1 MQMVASPHRPSSKL
15 TVVDAGYGQVGSRLL
30 NTLTGRL
37 EELDRRLETKA
48 RLGTLASQTDFIKDA
63 RFWYGL
69 AEALK
74 NRCHQSAGLSRSE
87 TLLEPGQRLQIST
100 MPKRSKQTALGEKIS
115 QALFQGQRVLYLASE
130 RQPREQILDFVRER
144 TGCRD
149 NGTILYTDPL
159 PDLPMR
165 LKLLEELQVAD
176 TQLENAIQLE
186 QQIRELKNE
195 KQRLEDITR
204 INATL
209 ETIKEELTGLSLH
222 LLELR
227 QRQASAAE
235 LLQMQTTLD
244 ETKEALE
251 QNLCQHNSRAQAL
264 ENQIT
269 ELLCEQEKFTDI
281 LGISPGLYEHSS
293 RKLEAL
299 RLHHLDLLKR
309 PDWDHFEHLNREQKQ
324 LINDRQAGKAFALA
338 TSYSDFFRSKKLVSI
353 DFDLVILDEIE
364 FLPLPAFYFFAN
376 TCENLLVFS
385 GRPQRFDQGAYQS
398 ASGSPGS
405 QPGTGLIDCH
415 EQTAWLTMSILDWQ
429 KHSLMEAPL
438 IRDTLLTN
446 ENSFWEYFVT
456 DLKEAKEEIF
466 IVSPYVYPTR
476 LEQIIEL
483 LVEAQNRSVKVRL
496 VISRE
501 PQGKE
506 VGYEKIRKELAAH
519 GFEVH
524 AIGGIHQKVAIIDG
538 CISWEGSLNILSH
551 WGKRESMRRLPGTG
565 VAREILDNL
574 QLKLVESSQ
583 EKPC

>member
-1 MQMVASPHRPSSKL
+1 MQMVASPYRPSSKL
-15 TVVDAGYGQVGSRLL
+15 TLVDARYGPVGSRLV
-30 NTLTGRL
+30 NTLTGHL
-37 EELDRRLETKA
+37 EELDRRLDTKA
-48 RLGTLASQTDFIKDA
+48 RLGTLATHTNFIKQT

-69 AEALK
+69 AEALN

-87 TLLEPGQRLQIST
+87 TLLEPGQRLHAST
-100 MPKRSKQTALGEKIS
+100 MPKKSKQDSLGEKIR

-159 PDLPMR
+159 PDLPTR
-165 LKLLEELQVAD
+165 VKLLEELQVAA

-186 QQIRELKNE
+186 QQIGELKNE

-209 ETIKEELTGLSLH
+209 ETIKEELTRLSLN

-235 LLQMQTTLD
+235 FMQMQTTLHQ
-244 ETKEALE
+244 TKEALE
-251 QNLCQHNSRAQAL
+251 QTLCQHNSRAQAL
-264 ENQIT
+264 ANQIT
-269 ELLCEQEKFTDI
+269 ELLCEQEKYTEI
-281 LGISPGLYEHSS
+281 LGISPGLYEDSS

-299 RLHHLDLLKR
+299 RLHHLNLLKR

-324 LINDRQAGKAFALA
+324 LINDKQAGKPFALA
-338 TSYSDFFRSKKLVSI
+338 TSYSDFFRSRKLVSI

-376 TCENLLVFS
+376 TCENLVVFS
-385 GRPQRFDQGAYQS
+385 GRTQRFDQGHYES

-405 QPGTGLIDCH
+405 TTGAGLIDCH
-415 EQTAWLTMSILDWQ
+415 EPTAWLTMSILDWQ

-438 IRDTLLTN
+438 VRDTLLTN
-446 ENSFWEYFVT
+446 EDTFWEYFIA
-456 DLKEAKEEIF
+456 DLKAAKEEIF
-466 IVSPYVYPTR
+466 IVSPYVYPKR
-476 LEQIIEL
+476 LEQIIEH
-483 LVEAQNRSVKVRL
+483 LVDAQNRSVKVRL

-506 VGYEKIRKELAAH
+506 AHYEKIRTDLAAH

-524 AIGGIHQKVAIIDG
+524 AVGGIHQKVAIIDG

-551 WGKRESMRRLPGTG
+551 WGKRESMRRLPGVQ
-565 VAREILDNL
+565 VAQDILHNL
-574 QLKLVESSQ
+574 HLKLDSPHT
-583 EKPC
+583 EKGS